1 MLKGSS
7 NRSASKHLGQS
18 DRKSNFHALMSKVK
32 EGSISRLKSIILSD
46 HRQETA
52 ESFDSIVSVIA
63 HEKDDLTQI

>member
-1 MLKGSS
+1 
-7 NRSASKHLGQS
+7 
-18 DRKSNFHALMSKVK
+18 MSKVK